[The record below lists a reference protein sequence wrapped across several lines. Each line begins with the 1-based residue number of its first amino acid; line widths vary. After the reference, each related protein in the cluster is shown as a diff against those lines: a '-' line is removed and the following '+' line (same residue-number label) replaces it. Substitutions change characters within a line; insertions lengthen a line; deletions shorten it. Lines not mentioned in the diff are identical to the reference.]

1 MKKFPFIECPRVFK
15 RLHEPIG
22 EIEQEPNE
30 NEEKIKVSFGDQ
42 LVMMGTAFVVIVIP
56 CVLVEHV
63 DIWFDLITKNPFC
76 EHRTDFL

>member
-15 RLHEPIG
+15 RLHEPIE

-42 LVMMGTAFVVIVIP
+42 LVMMGTAFIVIVIP
-56 CVLVEHV
+56 CVLVLLALSLLSMW
-63 DIWFDLITKNPFC
+63 IFGLI
-76 EHRTDFL
+76 

>member
-15 RLHEPIG
+15 RLREPID

-42 LVMMGTAFVVIVIP
+42 LVMMGTAFIVIVSP
-56 CVLVEHV
+56 CVLVLLALSLLSMW
-63 DIWFDLITKNPFC
+63 IFGLI
-76 EHRTDFL
+76 

>member
-15 RLHEPIG
+15 RLHEPID

-42 LVMMGTAFVVIVIP
+42 LVMIGTAFIVIVIP
-56 CVLVEHV
+56 CVFVLLALSLLSMW
-63 DIWFDLITKNPFC
+63 IFGLI
-76 EHRTDFL
+76 

>member
-15 RLHEPIG
+15 RLHEPID

-42 LVMMGTAFVVIVIP
+42 LVMIGTAFVVIVIP
-56 CVLVEHV
+56 CVLVLLALSLLSMW
-63 DIWFDLITKNPFC
+63 IFGLI
-76 EHRTDFL
+76 

>member
-22 EIEQEPNE
+22 EIEQEPNG

-42 LVMMGTAFVVIVIP
+42 LVMIGTAFIVIVIP
-56 CVLVEHV
+56 CVLVLLALSLLSMW
-63 DIWFDLITKNPFC
+63 IFGLI
-76 EHRTDFL
+76 

>member
-15 RLHEPIG
+15 RLHEPIE

-56 CVLVEHV
+56 CVLVLLALSLLSMW
-63 DIWFDLITKNPFC
+63 IFGLI
-76 EHRTDFL
+76 

>member
-22 EIEQEPNE
+22 EIEQELNE

-42 LVMMGTAFVVIVIP
+42 LVMIGTAFIVIVIP
-56 CVLVEHV
+56 CVLVLLALSLLSMW
-63 DIWFDLITKNPFC
+63 IFGLI
-76 EHRTDFL
+76 

>member
-42 LVMMGTAFVVIVIP
+42 FVMIGTAFIVIVIP
-56 CVLVEHV
+56 CVLVLLALSLLSMW
-63 DIWFDLITKNPFC
+63 IFGLI
-76 EHRTDFL
+76 

>member
-15 RLHEPIG
+15 RLHEPIE

-42 LVMMGTAFVVIVIP
+42 LVMIGTAFIVIVIP
-56 CVLVEHV
+56 CVLVLLALSLLSMW
-63 DIWFDLITKNPFC
+63 IFGLI
-76 EHRTDFL
+76 

>member
-15 RLHEPIG
+15 RLHEPID

-42 LVMMGTAFVVIVIP
+42 LVMIGTAFIVIVIP
-56 CVLVEHV
+56 CVLVLLALSLLSM
-63 DIWFDLITKNPFC
+63 WLFGLI
-76 EHRTDFL
+76 

>member
-15 RLHEPIG
+15 RLHEPID

-56 CVLVEHV
+56 CILVLLALSLLSMW
-63 DIWFDLITKNPFC
+63 IFGLI
-76 EHRTDFL
+76 

>member
-15 RLHEPIG
+15 RLHEPIE

-42 LVMMGTAFVVIVIP
+42 LVMMGTAFIVIVIP
-56 CVLVEHV
+56 CILVLLALSLLSMW
-63 DIWFDLITKNPFC
+63 IFGLI
-76 EHRTDFL
+76 

>member
-15 RLHEPIG
+15 RLHEPID

-42 LVMMGTAFVVIVIP
+42 LVMMGTAFIVIVIP
-56 CVLVEHV
+56 CMLVLLALSLLSMW
-63 DIWFDLITKNPFC
+63 IFGLI
-76 EHRTDFL
+76 

>member
-15 RLHEPIG
+15 RLHEPIE

-42 LVMMGTAFVVIVIP
+42 LVMMGTAFIVIVIP
-56 CVLVEHV
+56 CVLVLLALSFLSMW
-63 DIWFDLITKNPFC
+63 IFGLI
-76 EHRTDFL
+76 

>member
-42 LVMMGTAFVVIVIP
+42 LVMIGTAFVVIVIP
-56 CVLVEHV
+56 CILVLLALSLLSMW
-63 DIWFDLITKNPFC
+63 IFGLI
-76 EHRTDFL
+76 

>member
-1 MKKFPFIECPRVFK
+1 MKKIPFIECPRVFK

-42 LVMMGTAFVVIVIP
+42 LVMMGTAFIVIVIP
-56 CVLVEHV
+56 CVLVLLALSLLSMW
-63 DIWFDLITKNPFC
+63 IFGLI
-76 EHRTDFL
+76 

>member
-15 RLHEPIG
+15 RLHEPID

-42 LVMMGTAFVVIVIP
+42 FVMMGTAFIVIVIP
-56 CVLVEHV
+56 CILVLLSLSLLSMW
-63 DIWFDLITKNPFC
+63 IFGLI
-76 EHRTDFL
+76 

>member
-15 RLHEPIG
+15 RLHEPID

-42 LVMMGTAFVVIVIP
+42 LVMMGTAFIVIVIP
-56 CVLVEHV
+56 CILVLLALSLLSMW
-63 DIWFDLITKNPFC
+63 IFGLI
-76 EHRTDFL
+76 

>member
-42 LVMMGTAFVVIVIP
+42 LVMIGTAFIVSVIP
-56 CVLVEHV
+56 CVLVLLALSLLSMW
-63 DIWFDLITKNPFC
+63 IFGLI
-76 EHRTDFL
+76 

>member
-15 RLHEPIG
+15 RLHEPID

-42 LVMMGTAFVVIVIP
+42 LVMIGTAFIVIVIP
-56 CVLVEHV
+56 CVLVLLALSLLSMW
-63 DIWFDLITKNPFC
+63 IFGLI
-76 EHRTDFL
+76 

>member
-15 RLHEPIG
+15 RLHEPID

-42 LVMMGTAFVVIVIP
+42 LLMMGTAFIVIVIP
-56 CVLVEHV
+56 CVLVLLALSLLSMW
-63 DIWFDLITKNPFC
+63 IFGLI
-76 EHRTDFL
+76 

>member
-42 LVMMGTAFVVIVIP
+42 LVMIGTAFIVIVIP
-56 CVLVEHV
+56 CILVLLALSLLSMW
-63 DIWFDLITKNPFC
+63 IFGLI
-76 EHRTDFL
+76 

>member
-15 RLHEPIG
+15 RLHEPIDK
-22 EIEQEPNE
+22 IEQEPNE

-56 CVLVEHV
+56 CILVLLALSLLSMW
-63 DIWFDLITKNPFC
+63 IFGLI
-76 EHRTDFL
+76 

>member
-15 RLHEPIG
+15 RLHEPID

-42 LVMMGTAFVVIVIP
+42 LVMIGTAFVVIVIP
-56 CVLVEHV
+56 CILVLLALSLLSMW
-63 DIWFDLITKNPFC
+63 IFGLI
-76 EHRTDFL
+76 

>member
-42 LVMMGTAFVVIVIP
+42 LVMMGTAFIVIVIP
-56 CVLVEHV
+56 CVLVLLALSLLSMW
-63 DIWFDLITKNPFC
+63 IFGLI
-76 EHRTDFL
+76 

>member
-15 RLHEPIG
+15 RLHEPID

-56 CVLVEHV
+56 CVLVLLALSLLSMW
-63 DIWFDLITKNPFC
+63 IFGLI
-76 EHRTDFL
+76 

>member
-15 RLHEPIG
+15 RLHEPID

-42 LVMMGTAFVVIVIP
+42 LVMIGTAFIVIVIP
-56 CVLVEHV
+56 CVLVLLG
-63 DIWFDLITKNPFC
+63 IALLSMLLFGLF
-76 EHRTDFL
+76 

>member
-15 RLHEPIG
+15 RLHEPID

-42 LVMMGTAFVVIVIP
+42 LVMMGTAFIVIVIP
-56 CVLVEHV
+56 CVLVLLALSLLSMW
-63 DIWFDLITKNPFC
+63 IFGLI
-76 EHRTDFL
+76 

>member
-22 EIEQEPNE
+22 EIEREPNE

-42 LVMMGTAFVVIVIP
+42 LVMMGTAFIVIVIP
-56 CVLVEHV
+56 CVLVLLALSLLSMW
-63 DIWFDLITKNPFC
+63 IFGLI
-76 EHRTDFL
+76 